1 MTPAI
6 EEARR
11 LLRLAMRDEDTF
23 ELLLPLPT
31 APLSAIGFH
40 AQQAVEKSLKAACV
54 VRGLEIRRTHDLAAL
69 AQALLDDGA
78 TLPMPPD
85 DFRQLNPFAVQYRYD
100 DELQSSMTLGEL
112 SMAMRRVMAWARQL
126 T

>member
-54 VRGLEIRRTHDLAAL
+54 LRGLEIRRTHDLAAL

-85 DFRQLNPFAVQYRYD
+85 DFNPFAVQYRYD
-100 DELQSSMTLGEL
+100 DELQSSMTLEEL